1 MNDIDEDTSA
11 WLGCPTPL
19 EMYQHQCALLE
30 DELTQAQAMLHK
42 ARRNVAGLV
51 QLSDDLATGKA
62 TAEAAL
68 KKAMENIARLN
79 LENSDMERKIAS
91 LAVVANQ
98 RDHLFRENQRL
109 LSEIRQA
116 DAPAAS

>member
-1 MNDIDEDTSA
+1 MNIDEDTSA
-11 WLGCPTPL
+11 WLGCRTPL
-19 EMYQHQCALLE
+19 EMYKHQCALLE
-30 DELTQAQAMLHK
+30 DELNQAQEMLCK

-51 QLSDDLATGKA
+51 QLTDDLATGKA
-62 TAEAAL
+62 TAEVAL

-79 LENSDMERKIAS
+79 VENSDMERKIAS

-109 LSEIRQA
+109 LMEKKNTGS
-116 DAPAAS
+116 P